1 MTAPSAAG
9 PIFVV
14 PVRDLDDGPKT
25 LSSEISL
32 DWLRAALKDS
42 EATPAEQAGSLDVQV
57 SKNGREVLVRGRA
70 RVPVI
75 VPCAR
80 TLAPIPLELTPE
92 ILLLLR
98 KAEAPLKLA
107 SAASPRG
114 SERQPHGAGSHDSK
128 PRGGRGKRE
137 RGDGAPPGAAAQ
149 PGASKRSGGHKG
161 DHGTRAQARGGWPDD
176 PELEPIDAAQDT
188 YEGEQIVLDS
198 FLREFILLE
207 LPMFPV
213 RQDLPSLPVEVRASG
228 PDVRQ
233 NPDSATTTESETPLD
248 PRLAPLAEL
257 KDRLQKQ
264 KKE

>member
-9 PIFVV
+9 PNFVV

-25 LSSEISL
+25 LSGEISI
-32 DWLRAALKDS
+32 DWLRTALEGT
-42 EATPAEQAGSLDVQV
+42 EATPAERGGSLELQL
-57 SKNGREVLVRGRA
+57 SKNGREVLVRGTA

-80 TLAPIPLELTPE
+80 TLAPIPLELEPE

-98 KAEAPLKLA
+98 RAEAA
-107 SAASPRG
+107 ERPRA
-114 SERQPHGAGSHDSK
+114 GAGAHDPK
-128 PRGGRGKRE
+128 VPKAQRGKRE
-137 RGDGAPPGAAAQ
+137 RGAAGREAARPGRPSAN
-149 PGASKRSGGHKG
+149 
-161 DHGTRAQARGGWPDD
+161 HGTRGQARGGWADD
-176 PELEPIDAAQDT
+176 PELEPMDAAQDT
-188 YEGEQIVLDS
+188 FEGEQIVLDS

-228 PDVRQ
+228 PDARQ
-233 NPDSATTTESETPLD
+233 TPDARAPSSESETPLD

-257 KDRLQKQ
+257 KDRLRQKQ
-264 KKE
+264 NKE

>member
-1 MTAPSAAG
+1 M
-9 PIFVV
+9 V

-25 LSSEISL
+25 LSGEISI
-32 DWLRAALKDS
+32 DWLRAALEGS
-42 EATPAEQAGSLDVQV
+42 EATPAERAGSLELQL
-57 SKNGREVLVRGRA
+57 SKNGRDVLVRGAA

-80 TLAPIPLELTPE
+80 TLAPIPLELQPE

-98 KAEAPLKLA
+98 KAEPAER
-107 SAASPRG
+107 PRT
-114 SERQPHGAGSHDSK
+114 GAGAHDPKPSK
-128 PRGGRGKRE
+128 AQRGKRE
-137 RGDGAPPGAAAQ
+137 RNEAGREAGRPGR
-149 PGASKRSGGHKG
+149 ASAH
-161 DHGTRAQARGGWPDD
+161 HGTRAQARGGWPED
-176 PELEPIDAAQDT
+176 PELEPMDAAQDT
-188 YEGEQIVLDS
+188 FEGEQIVLDS

-233 NPDSATTTESETPLD
+233 NPDAGAPSPESETPLD

-257 KDRLQKQ
+257 KDRLRQKQ
-264 KKE
+264 KQNKE

>member
-1 MTAPSAAG
+1 MTAPSAAR
-9 PIFVV
+9 PNFVV

-25 LSSEISL
+25 LSGEISL
-32 DWLRAALKDS
+32 DWLRAALEGS
-42 EATPAEQAGSLDVQV
+42 EATPADRAGSLELQL
-57 SKNGREVLVRGRA
+57 SKNGREVLVRGAA

-80 TLAPIPLELTPE
+80 TLAPIPLELEPE

-98 KAEAPLKLA
+98 RADAAER
-107 SAASPRG
+107 PRA
-114 SERQPHGAGSHDSK
+114 GAGAHDPK
-128 PRGGRGKRE
+128 TPRTQRGKRE
-137 RGDGAPPGAAAQ
+137 RTEAAHPGRPSAN
-149 PGASKRSGGHKG
+149 
-161 DHGTRAQARGGWPDD
+161 HGTRAQARGAWPED
-176 PELEPIDAAQDT
+176 PELEPMDAAQDT

-233 NPDSATTTESETPLD
+233 NPDPRAPTPESETPLD

-257 KDRLQKQ
+257 KDRLRQKQ
-264 KKE
+264 KQNKE

>member
-1 MTAPSAAG
+1 MTALSARG
-9 PIFVV
+9 PNFVV
-14 PVRDLDDGPKT
+14 PVRDLDDGPKK
-25 LSSEISL
+25 LSGEISL
-32 DWLRAALKDS
+32 DWLRAALDGS
-42 EATPAEQAGSLDVQV
+42 EATPTDRAGTLELEL
-57 SKNGREVLVRGRA
+57 SKNGREVLVRGVA

-80 TLAPIPLELTPE
+80 TLAPIPLELAPE

-98 KAEAPLKLA
+98 RADPVD
-107 SAASPRG
+107 
-114 SERQPHGAGSHDSK
+114 RQRAGAGSHDPK

-137 RGDGAPPGAAAQ
+137 RGEAARPGKPSA
-149 PGASKRSGGHKG
+149 
-161 DHGTRAQARGGWPDD
+161 DHGTRAQARGGWADD
-176 PELEPIDAAQDT
+176 PELGPTDAAQDT
-188 YEGEQIVLDS
+188 FEGEQIVLDS

-233 NPDSATTTESETPLD
+233 NPDSGAPSPESETPLD

-257 KDRLQKQ
+257 KDRLRQKQ
-264 KKE
+264 NKE